1 MFTLQKDTVIVFLF
15 GRYEVEYN
23 TGKLVSCCGHR
34 LRFPELP
41 RHPPE
46 EFPQVVIGMMECVSS
61 DPQCNR

>member
-1 MFTLQKDTVIVFLF
+1 
-15 GRYEVEYN
+15 VEYN